1 MKLCPQNETRGT
13 EQSMST
19 EKVDNDRN
27 DDIEMIVI
35 ISGTQP
41 RDEEQCHD
49 VSHDAS
55 HDPRTTGAE
64 QHIESDQVTIRAL
77 TTDESFMTTQQEVC
91 QPTDDLKPHH
101 SRTNDA
107 ESSSGAYADHTG
119 SLIDSEPLIVTQP
132 VDDDRVSL
140 LSINIQATQ
149 ADDSA
154 DADELK
160 SLF

>member
-1 MKLCPQNETRGT
+1 
-13 EQSMST
+13 MST
-19 EKVDNDRN
+19 EQDDNDRN
-27 DDIEMIVI
+27 VGIEMIVI
-35 ISGTQP
+35 TYGTQSQ
-41 RDEEQCHD
+41 DEERSQD
-49 VSHDAS
+49 VSRDAS

-77 TTDESFMTTQQEVC
+77 NTDESFMTTQQEVC

-107 ESSSGAYADHTG
+107 ESSSGALADHMEP
-119 SLIDSEPLIVTQP
+119 LIASKPLIVTQP

-140 LSINIQATQ
+140 LSTNIQATQ

-154 DADELK
+154 DADELTNR
-160 SLF
+160 F

>member
-1 MKLCPQNETRGT
+1 
-13 EQSMST
+13 MST
-19 EKVDNDRN
+19 EQDDNDRN
-27 DDIEMIVI
+27 VGIEMIVI
-35 ISGTQP
+35 TYDTQSQ
-41 RDEEQCHD
+41 DEERSHD

-64 QHIESDQVTIRAL
+64 QHIESDQVTIPAL

-119 SLIDSEPLIVTQP
+119 SLIDSEPSIVTQP
-132 VDDDRVSL
+132 VDDDQVSL
-140 LSINIQATQ
+140 LSTNIQATQ
-149 ADDSA
+149 ADDHS
-154 DADELK
+154 DADETTIQ
-160 SLF
+160 SQY